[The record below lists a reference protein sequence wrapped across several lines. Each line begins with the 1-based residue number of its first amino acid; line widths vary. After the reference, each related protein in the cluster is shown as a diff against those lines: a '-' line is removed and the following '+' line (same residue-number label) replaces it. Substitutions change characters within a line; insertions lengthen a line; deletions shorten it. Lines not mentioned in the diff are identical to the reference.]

1 MKKQL
6 IHIFLIAF
14 VLGSCEQIENP
25 GIKDKVEST
34 DFCVYLSDI
43 ATKTANDGMST
54 KWLEGDAINLFHAI
68 AGTQNYIDD
77 NSFTCDNV
85 AASKF
90 SGTLAEELN
99 ADSNYDWYAFYP
111 RINTSNGD
119 TPVKF
124 SKYIGR
130 TEMSSFAGKV
140 TQTGNN
146 SMAHLAVG
154 KEGFPV
160 VGFVNNVPYSEF
172 PTIPMRNVASVI
184 CVNVTNTLSEPIV
197 INSVDLV
204 APKPI
209 IGNFSVELTGND
221 IAASSLYGQGFIRLE
236 VAEGSQIARGE
247 SAKFYI
253 GVAPFTV
260 TSGEEILLYINS
272 TIGDK
277 TVSQRIAK
285 IFDGET
291 PFKSGFIKTF
301 NVSYAQ
307 TDVVPVKV
315 NKSDFQTLNL
325 GKTVTAYKINS
336 QFESFDGWKLLHG
349 AVLPVTNLNLD
360 EQPAGNL
367 LAGIMGDTKG
377 NGVMTSPLIA
387 GGCKTLT
394 FQYGIHKKNNK
405 IQFQINIKDADGT
418 VKYTETV
425 SDDAPEMKTPYTYT
439 FPNATSGDIQIDGPF
454 QLEVINLGPSGK
466 TGALADCL
474 AICNVEWTS
483 VQ

>member
-1 MKKQL
+1 MKNKL
-6 IHIFLIAF
+6 IHIILIGF
-14 VLGSCEQIENP
+14 VLGSCEQLDSPKMEEVNDS
-25 GIKDKVEST
+25 GNFT
-34 DFCVYLSDI
+34 VYLSQPQ
-43 ATKTANDGMST
+43 TKTANDGMST
-54 KWLEGDAINLFHAI
+54 KWVEGDVINVFHAVD
-68 AGTQNYIDD
+68 GTENYVND

-85 AASKF
+85 AANKF

-111 RINTSNGD
+111 SINTTNGD

-130 TEMSSFAGKV
+130 TGMSSFAGKV
-140 TQTGNN
+140 TQAGNN

-154 KEGFPV
+154 KDGFPV
-160 VGFVNNVPYSEF
+160 VGFVNNVPASEF
-172 PTIPMRNVASVI
+172 PTIPMKNVASVI

-209 IGNFSVELTGND
+209 VGNFSIELTGND
-221 IAASSLYGQGFIRLE
+221 IVASGAGQKLIRLE
-236 VAEGSQIARGE
+236 VAEGSQIAGGE

-260 TSGEEILLYINS
+260 TSGEEMLLYVNAA
-272 TIGDK
+272 IGEK

-285 IFDGET
+285 VFDGET

-325 GKTVTAYKINS
+325 GQTSTAFKAGREHY
-336 QFESFDGWKLLHG
+336 SFDGWKLLTG
-349 AVLPVTNLNLD
+349 AVVGPTTFTDGSLKD
-360 EQPAGNL
+360 
-367 LAGIMGDTKG
+367 LAAVICGGTAQT
-377 NGVMTSPLIA
+377 GVLTSPFI
-387 GGCKTLT
+387 
-394 FQYGIHKKNNK
+394 
-405 IQFQINIKDADGT
+405 ADGCGT
-418 VKYTETV
+418 LKFKYGVYNNNEKIRFRIDIKNAAGEVVQTETV
-425 SDDAPEMKTPYTYT
+425 ENLEPTKSIAAEYSKEFNVP
-439 FPNATSGDIQIDGPF
+439 GVF
-454 QLEVINLGPSGK
+454 QLEFTNLCPSGVK
-466 TGALADCL
+466 NRKDRV
-474 AICNVEWTS
+474 AIFDIEWTS

>member
-1 MKKQL
+1 MKNKL
-6 IHIFLIAF
+6 IHIILIGF
-14 VLGSCEQIENP
+14 VLGSCEQLDSPKMEEVNDS
-25 GIKDKVEST
+25 GNFT
-34 DFCVYLSDI
+34 VYLSQPQ
-43 ATKTANDGMST
+43 TKTANDGMST
-54 KWLEGDAINLFHAI
+54 KWVEGDVINVFHAVD
-68 AGTQNYIDD
+68 GTENYVND

-85 AASKF
+85 AANKF

-99 ADSNYDWYAFYP
+99 SDSNYDWYAFYP
-111 RINTSNGD
+111 SINTANGD

-124 SKYIGR
+124 KKYIGR
-130 TEMSSFAGKV
+130 TSMSSFAGKV

-154 KEGFPV
+154 KDGFPV
-160 VGFVNNVPYSEF
+160 VGFVNNVPASEF
-172 PTIPMRNVASVI
+172 PTIPMKNVASVI

-209 IGNFSVELTGND
+209 VGNFSIELTGND
-221 IAASSLYGQGFIRLE
+221 IVASGAGQELIRLE
-236 VAEGSQIARGE
+236 VAEGSQIAGGE

-260 TSGEEILLYINS
+260 TSGEEMLLYVNAA
-272 TIGDK
+272 IGEK

-285 IFDGET
+285 VFDGET

-325 GKTVTAYKINS
+325 GQTSTAFKAGREHY
-336 QFESFDGWKLLHG
+336 SFDGWKLLTG
-349 AVLPVTNLNLD
+349 AVVGPTTFTDGSLKD
-360 EQPAGNL
+360 
-367 LAGIMGDTKG
+367 LAAVICGGTAQT
-377 NGVMTSPLIA
+377 GVLTSPFI
-387 GGCKTLT
+387 
-394 FQYGIHKKNNK
+394 
-405 IQFQINIKDADGT
+405 ADGCGT
-418 VKYTETV
+418 LKFKYGVYNNNEKIRFRIDIKNAAGEVVQTETV
-425 SDDAPEMKTPYTYT
+425 ENLEPTKSIAAEYSKE
-439 FPNATSGDIQIDGPF
+439 FNVSGVF
-454 QLEVINLGPSGK
+454 QLEFTNLCPSGVK
-466 TGALADCL
+466 NRKDRV
-474 AICNVEWTS
+474 AIFDIEWTS

>member
-1 MKKQL
+1 MKNKF
-6 IHIFLIAF
+6 IHIILIGF
-14 VLGSCEQIENP
+14 VLGSCEQLDSPKMEEVNDS
-25 GIKDKVEST
+25 GNFT
-34 DFCVYLSDI
+34 VYLSQPQ
-43 ATKTANDGMST
+43 TKTANDGMST
-54 KWLEGDAINLFHAI
+54 KWVEGDVINVFHAVD
-68 AGTQNYIDD
+68 GTENYVND

-85 AASKF
+85 AANKF

-111 RINTSNGD
+111 SINTTNGD

-140 TQTGNN
+140 TQAGNN

-154 KEGFPV
+154 KDGFPV
-160 VGFVNNVPYSEF
+160 VGFVNNVPASEF
-172 PTIPMRNVASVI
+172 PTIPMKNVASVI

-209 IGNFSVELTGND
+209 VGNFSIELTGND
-221 IAASSLYGQGFIRLE
+221 IVASGAGQELIRLE
-236 VAEGSQIARGE
+236 VAEGSQIADGE

-260 TSGEEILLYINS
+260 TSGEEMLLYVNAA
-272 TIGDK
+272 IGEK

-285 IFDGET
+285 VFDGET

-325 GKTVTAYKINS
+325 GQTSTAFKAGREHY
-336 QFESFDGWKLLHG
+336 SFDGWKLLTG
-349 AVLPVTNLNLD
+349 AVVGPTTFTDGSLKD
-360 EQPAGNL
+360 
-367 LAGIMGDTKG
+367 LAAVICGGTAQT
-377 NGVMTSPLIA
+377 GVLTSPFI
-387 GGCKTLT
+387 
-394 FQYGIHKKNNK
+394 
-405 IQFQINIKDADGT
+405 ADGCGT
-418 VKYTETV
+418 LKFKYGVYNNNEKIRFRIDIKNAAGEVVQTETV
-425 SDDAPEMKTPYTYT
+425 ENLEPTMSTAAEYSKEFNVP
-439 FPNATSGDIQIDGPF
+439 GVF
-454 QLEVINLGPSGK
+454 QLEFTNLCPSGVK
-466 TGALADCL
+466 NRKDRV
-474 AICNVEWTS
+474 AIFDIEWTNCPG
-483 VQ
+483 

>member
-1 MKKQL
+1 MKNKL
-6 IHIFLIAF
+6 IHIILIGF
-14 VLGSCEQIENP
+14 VLGSCEQLDSPKMEEVNDS
-25 GIKDKVEST
+25 GNFT
-34 DFCVYLSDI
+34 VYLSQPQ
-43 ATKTANDGMST
+43 TKTANDGMST
-54 KWLEGDAINLFHAI
+54 QWVEGDVINVFHAVD
-68 AGTQNYIDD
+68 GTENYVND

-85 AASKF
+85 AANKF

-99 ADSNYDWYAFYP
+99 SDSNYDWYAFYP
-111 RINTSNGD
+111 SINTANGD

-154 KEGFPV
+154 KDGFPV
-160 VGFVNNVPYSEF
+160 VGFVNNVPASEF
-172 PTIPMRNVASVI
+172 PTIPMKNVASVI

-209 IGNFSVELTGND
+209 IGNFSIELTGND

-236 VAEGSQIARGE
+236 VAEGSQIAGGE

-260 TSGEEILLYINS
+260 TSGEEMLLYVNAA
-272 TIGDK
+272 IGER

-285 IFDGET
+285 VFDGET

-325 GKTVTAYKINS
+325 GQTSTAFKAGREHY
-336 QFESFDGWKLLHG
+336 SFDGWKLLTG
-349 AVLPVTNLNLD
+349 AAVGPTTFTDGSLKDLAAVICGGTAQTGVL
-360 EQPAGNL
+360 
-367 LAGIMGDTKG
+367 
-377 NGVMTSPLIA
+377 TSPFI
-387 GGCKTLT
+387 
-394 FQYGIHKKNNK
+394 
-405 IQFQINIKDADGT
+405 ADGCGT
-418 VKYTETV
+418 LKFKYGVYNNNEKIRFRIDIKNAAGEVVQTETV
-425 SDDAPEMKTPYTYT
+425 ENLEPTMSTAAEYSKEFNVP
-439 FPNATSGDIQIDGPF
+439 GVF
-454 QLEVINLGPSGK
+454 QLEFTNCALQGSKIEK
-466 TGALADCL
+466 T
-474 AICNVEWTS
+474 VWQSST
-483 VQ
+483 

>member
-1 MKKQL
+1 MKNKL
-6 IHIFLIAF
+6 IHIILIGF
-14 VLGSCEQIENP
+14 VLGSCEQLDSPKMEEVNDS
-25 GIKDKVEST
+25 GNFT
-34 DFCVYLSDI
+34 VYLSQPQ
-43 ATKTANDGMST
+43 TKTANDGIST
-54 KWLEGDAINLFHAI
+54 KWVEGDVINVFHAVD
-68 AGTQNYIDD
+68 GTENYVND

-85 AASKF
+85 AANKF

-111 RINTSNGD
+111 SINTTNGD

-140 TQTGNN
+140 TQAGNN

-154 KEGFPV
+154 KDGFPV
-160 VGFVNNVPYSEF
+160 VGFVNNVPASEF
-172 PTIPMRNVASVI
+172 PTIPMKNVASVI

-209 IGNFSVELTGND
+209 VGNFSIELTGND
-221 IAASSLYGQGFIRLE
+221 IVASGAGQELIRLE
-236 VAEGSQIARGE
+236 VAEGSQIAGGE

-260 TSGEEILLYINS
+260 TSGEEMLLYVNAA
-272 TIGDK
+272 IGEK

-285 IFDGET
+285 VFDGET

-325 GKTVTAYKINS
+325 GQTSTAFKAGREHY
-336 QFESFDGWKLLHG
+336 SFDGWKLLTG
-349 AVLPVTNLNLD
+349 AVVGPTTFTDGSLKD
-360 EQPAGNL
+360 
-367 LAGIMGDTKG
+367 LAAVICGGTAQT
-377 NGVMTSPLIA
+377 GVLTSPFI
-387 GGCKTLT
+387 
-394 FQYGIHKKNNK
+394 
-405 IQFQINIKDADGT
+405 ADGCGT
-418 VKYTETV
+418 LKFKYGVYNNNEKIRFRIDIKNAAGEVVQTETV
-425 SDDAPEMKTPYTYT
+425 ENLEPTMSTAAEYSKEFNVP
-439 FPNATSGDIQIDGPF
+439 GVF
-454 QLEVINLGPSGK
+454 QLKFTNLCPSGVK
-466 TGALADCL
+466 NRKDRV
-474 AICNVEWTS
+474 AIFDIEWTS

>member
-1 MKKQL
+1 MKNKL
-6 IHIFLIAF
+6 IHIILIGF
-14 VLGSCEQIENP
+14 VLGSCEQLDSPKMEEVNDS
-25 GIKDKVEST
+25 GNFT
-34 DFCVYLSDI
+34 VYLSQPQ
-43 ATKTANDGMST
+43 TKTANDGMST
-54 KWLEGDAINLFHAI
+54 KWVEGDAINLFHAI
-68 AGTQNYIDD
+68 TGTNGYIDD
-77 NSFTCDNV
+77 NSFNCDNV
-85 AASKF
+85 AANKF

-111 RINTSNGD
+111 SINTTNGD

-146 SMAHLAVG
+146 SMAHLAG
-154 KEGFPV
+154 GRDGFPV
-160 VGFVNNVPYSEF
+160 VGFVNNVPASEF
-172 PTIPMRNVASVI
+172 PTIPMKNVASVI

-209 IGNFSVELTGND
+209 IGNFSIELTGND
-221 IAASSLYGQGFIRLE
+221 IAASSLYGHGFIRLE

-247 SAKFYI
+247 SAKLYI

-260 TSGEEILLYINS
+260 TSGEEILLYVNT

-285 IFDGET
+285 SFDGDT

-325 GKTVTAYKINS
+325 GQTSTAFKAGREHY
-336 QFESFDGWKLLHG
+336 SFDGWKLLTG
-349 AVLPVTNLNLD
+349 AVVGPTTFTDGSLKD
-360 EQPAGNL
+360 
-367 LAGIMGDTKG
+367 LAAVICGGTSQT
-377 NGVMTSPLIA
+377 GVLTSPLIA
-387 GGCKTLT
+387 DGCGTLK
-394 FQYGIHKKNNK
+394 FKYGVYNNNEKIRFRIDIKNAAGEVV
-405 IQFQINIKDADGT
+405 Q
-418 VKYTETV
+418 TETV
-425 SDDAPEMKTPYTYT
+425 ENLEPTMSTAAEYSKEFNVP
-439 FPNATSGDIQIDGPF
+439 GVF
-454 QLEVINLGPSGK
+454 QLEFTNLCPSGVK
-466 TGALADCL
+466 NRKDRV
-474 AICNVEWTS
+474 AIFDIEWTS

>member
-1 MKKQL
+1 MKNKL
-6 IHIFLIAF
+6 IHIILIGF
-14 VLGSCEQIENP
+14 VLGSCEQLDSPKMEEVNDS
-25 GIKDKVEST
+25 GNFT
-34 DFCVYLSDI
+34 VYLSQPQ
-43 ATKTANDGMST
+43 TKTANDGMST
-54 KWLEGDAINLFHAI
+54 KWVEGDVINVFHAVD
-68 AGTQNYIDD
+68 GTENYVND

-85 AASKF
+85 AANKF

-111 RINTSNGD
+111 SINTTNGD

-140 TQTGNN
+140 TQAGNN

-154 KEGFPV
+154 KDGFPV
-160 VGFVNNVPYSEF
+160 VGFVNNVPASEF
-172 PTIPMRNVASVI
+172 PTIPMKNVASVI

-209 IGNFSVELTGND
+209 VCNFSIELTGND
-221 IAASSLYGQGFIRLE
+221 IVASGAGQELIRLE
-236 VAEGSQIARGE
+236 VAEGSQIAGGE

-260 TSGEEILLYINS
+260 TSGEEMLLYVNAA
-272 TIGDK
+272 IGEK

-285 IFDGET
+285 VFDGET

-325 GKTVTAYKINS
+325 GQTSTAFKAGREHY
-336 QFESFDGWKLLHG
+336 SFDGWKLLTG
-349 AVLPVTNLNLD
+349 AVVGPTTFTDGSLKD
-360 EQPAGNL
+360 
-367 LAGIMGDTKG
+367 LAAVICGGTAQT
-377 NGVMTSPLIA
+377 GVLTSPFI
-387 GGCKTLT
+387 
-394 FQYGIHKKNNK
+394 
-405 IQFQINIKDADGT
+405 ADGCGT
-418 VKYTETV
+418 LKFKYGVYNNNEKIRFRIDIKNAAGEVVQTETV
-425 SDDAPEMKTPYTYT
+425 ENLEPTMSTAAEYSKEFNVP
-439 FPNATSGDIQIDGPF
+439 GVF
-454 QLEVINLGPSGK
+454 QLEFTNLCPSGVK
-466 TGALADCL
+466 NRKDRV
-474 AICNVEWTS
+474 AIFDIEWTS

>member
-1 MKKQL
+1 MKNKL
-6 IHIFLIAF
+6 IHIILIGF
-14 VLGSCEQIENP
+14 VLGSCEQLDSPKMEEVNDS
-25 GIKDKVEST
+25 GNFT
-34 DFCVYLSDI
+34 VYLSQPQ
-43 ATKTANDGMST
+43 TKTANDGMST
-54 KWLEGDAINLFHAI
+54 QWVEGDVINVFHAVD
-68 AGTQNYIDD
+68 GTENYVND

-85 AASKF
+85 AANKF

-99 ADSNYDWYAFYP
+99 SDSNYDWYAFYP
-111 RINTSNGD
+111 SINTANGD
-119 TPVKF
+119 TPVRF

-154 KEGFPV
+154 KDGFPV
-160 VGFVNNVPYSEF
+160 VGFVNNVPASEF
-172 PTIPMRNVASVI
+172 PTIPMKNVASVI

-209 IGNFSVELTGND
+209 VGNFSIELTGND
-221 IAASSLYGQGFIRLE
+221 IVASGAGQELIRLE
-236 VAEGSQIARGE
+236 VAEGSQIAGGE

-260 TSGEEILLYINS
+260 TSGEEMLLYVNAA
-272 TIGDK
+272 IGEK

-285 IFDGET
+285 VFDGET

-325 GKTVTAYKINS
+325 GQTSTAFKAGREHY
-336 QFESFDGWKLLHG
+336 SFDGWKLLTG
-349 AVLPVTNLNLD
+349 AVVGPTTFTDGSLKD
-360 EQPAGNL
+360 
-367 LAGIMGDTKG
+367 LAAVICGGTAQT
-377 NGVMTSPLIA
+377 GVLTSPFI
-387 GGCKTLT
+387 
-394 FQYGIHKKNNK
+394 
-405 IQFQINIKDADGT
+405 ADGCGT
-418 VKYTETV
+418 LKFKYGVYNNNEKIRFRIDIKNAAGEVVQTETV
-425 SDDAPEMKTPYTYT
+425 ENLEPTMSTAAEYSKEFNVP
-439 FPNATSGDIQIDGPF
+439 GVF
-454 QLEVINLGPSGK
+454 QLEFTNLCPSGVK
-466 TGALADCL
+466 NRKDRV
-474 AICNVEWTS
+474 AIFDIEWTS

>member
-1 MKKQL
+1 MKNKL
-6 IHIFLIAF
+6 IHIILIGF
-14 VLGSCEQIENP
+14 VLGSCEQLDSPKMEEVNDS
-25 GIKDKVEST
+25 GNFT
-34 DFCVYLSDI
+34 VYLSQPQ
-43 ATKTANDGMST
+43 TKTANDGMST
-54 KWLEGDAINLFHAI
+54 KWVEGDVINVFHAVD
-68 AGTQNYIDD
+68 GTENYVND

-85 AASKF
+85 AANKF

-111 RINTSNGD
+111 SINTTNGD

-140 TQTGNN
+140 TQAGNN

-154 KEGFPV
+154 KDGFPV
-160 VGFVNNVPYSEF
+160 VGFVNNVPASEF
-172 PTIPMRNVASVI
+172 PTIPMKNVASVI

-209 IGNFSVELTGND
+209 VGNFSIELTGND
-221 IAASSLYGQGFIRLE
+221 IVASGAGQELIRLE
-236 VAEGSQIARGE
+236 VAEGSQIAGGE

-260 TSGEEILLYINS
+260 TSGEEMLLYVNAA
-272 TIGDK
+272 IGDK
-277 TVSQRIAK
+277 TVSQKIAK
-285 IFDGET
+285 IFDKET

-325 GKTVTAYKINS
+325 GQTSTAFKTGSERY
-336 QFESFDGWKLLHG
+336 SFDGWKLLTG
-349 AVLPVTNLNLD
+349 AVIDSYSFIDGSLKD
-360 EQPAGNL
+360 
-367 LAGIMGDTKG
+367 LAAVICGGTSQT
-377 NGVMTSPLIA
+377 GVLTSPLIA
-387 GGCKTLT
+387 DGCGTLK
-394 FQYGIHKKNNK
+394 FKYGVYNNNEKIRFRIDIKNAAGEVV
-405 IQFQINIKDADGT
+405 Q
-418 VKYTETV
+418 TETV
-425 SDDAPEMKTPYTYT
+425 ENLEPTKSIAAEYSKE
-439 FPNATSGDIQIDGPF
+439 FNVSGVF
-454 QLEVINLGPSGK
+454 QLEFTNLCPSGVK
-466 TGALADCL
+466 NRKDRV
-474 AICNVEWTS
+474 AIFDIEWTS

>member
-1 MKKQL
+1 MKNKL
-6 IHIFLIAF
+6 IHIILIGF
-14 VLGSCEQIENP
+14 VLGSCEQLDSPKMEEVNDS
-25 GIKDKVEST
+25 GNFT
-34 DFCVYLSDI
+34 VYLSQPQ
-43 ATKTANDGMST
+43 TKTANDGMST
-54 KWLEGDAINLFHAI
+54 KWVEGDVINVFHAVD
-68 AGTQNYIDD
+68 GTENYVND

-85 AASKF
+85 AANKF

-99 ADSNYDWYAFYP
+99 SDSNYDWYAFYP
-111 RINTSNGD
+111 SINTANGD

-124 SKYIGR
+124 KKYIGR
-130 TEMSSFAGKV
+130 TSMSSFAGKV

-154 KEGFPV
+154 KDGFPV
-160 VGFVNNVPYSEF
+160 VGFVNNVPASEF
-172 PTIPMRNVASVI
+172 PTIPMKNVASVI

-209 IGNFSVELTGND
+209 VGNFSIELTGND
-221 IAASSLYGQGFIRLE
+221 IVASGAGQELIRLE
-236 VAEGSQIARGE
+236 VAEGSQIAGGE

-260 TSGEEILLYINS
+260 TSGEEMLLYVNAA
-272 TIGDK
+272 IGEK

-285 IFDGET
+285 VFDGET

-325 GKTVTAYKINS
+325 GQTSTAFKAGREHY
-336 QFESFDGWKLLHG
+336 SFDGWKLLTG
-349 AVLPVTNLNLD
+349 AVVGPTTFTDGSLKD
-360 EQPAGNL
+360 
-367 LAGIMGDTKG
+367 LAAVICGGTAQT
-377 NGVMTSPLIA
+377 GVLTSPFI
-387 GGCKTLT
+387 
-394 FQYGIHKKNNK
+394 
-405 IQFQINIKDADGT
+405 ADGCGT
-418 VKYTETV
+418 LKFKYGVYNNNEKIRFRIDIKNAAGEVVQTETV
-425 SDDAPEMKTPYTYT
+425 ENLEPTMSTAAEYSKEFNVP
-439 FPNATSGDIQIDGPF
+439 GVF
-454 QLEVINLGPSGK
+454 QLEFTNLCPSGVK
-466 TGALADCL
+466 NRKDRV
-474 AICNVEWTS
+474 AIFDIEWTS

>member
-1 MKKQL
+1 MKNKL
-6 IHIFLIAF
+6 IHIILIGF
-14 VLGSCEQIENP
+14 VLGSCEQLDSPKMEEVNDS
-25 GIKDKVEST
+25 GNFT
-34 DFCVYLSDI
+34 VYLSQPQ
-43 ATKTANDGMST
+43 TKTANDGIST
-54 KWLEGDAINLFHAI
+54 KWVEGDVINVFHAVD
-68 AGTQNYIDD
+68 GTENYVND

-85 AASKF
+85 AANKF

-111 RINTSNGD
+111 SINTTNGD

-140 TQTGNN
+140 TQAGNN

-154 KEGFPV
+154 KDGFPV
-160 VGFVNNVPYSEF
+160 VGFVNNVPASEF
-172 PTIPMRNVASVI
+172 PTILMKNVASVI

-209 IGNFSVELTGND
+209 VGNFSIELTGND
-221 IAASSLYGQGFIRLE
+221 IVASGAGQELIRLE
-236 VAEGSQIARGE
+236 VAEGSQIAGGE

-260 TSGEEILLYINS
+260 TSGEEMLLYVNAA
-272 TIGDK
+272 IGER

-285 IFDGET
+285 VFDGET

-325 GKTVTAYKINS
+325 GQTSTAFKAGREHY
-336 QFESFDGWKLLHG
+336 SFDGWKLLTG
-349 AVLPVTNLNLD
+349 AVVGPTTFTDGSLKD
-360 EQPAGNL
+360 
-367 LAGIMGDTKG
+367 LAAVICGGTAQT
-377 NGVMTSPLIA
+377 GVLTSPFI
-387 GGCKTLT
+387 
-394 FQYGIHKKNNK
+394 
-405 IQFQINIKDADGT
+405 ADGCGT
-418 VKYTETV
+418 LKFKYGVYNNNEKIRFRIDIKNAAGEVVQTETV
-425 SDDAPEMKTPYTYT
+425 ENLEPTMSTAAEYSKEFNVP
-439 FPNATSGDIQIDGPF
+439 GVF
-454 QLEVINLGPSGK
+454 QLEFTNLCPSGVK
-466 TGALADCL
+466 NRKDRV
-474 AICNVEWTS
+474 AIFDIEWTS

>member
-43 ATKTANDGMST
+43 ATKTVNDGMST
-54 KWLEGDAINLFHAI
+54 KWVEGDAINLFHAI
-68 AGTQNYIDD
+68 TGKNDYIND

-85 AASKF
+85 AANKF

-111 RINTSNGD
+111 GISTVNGD

-146 SMAHLAVG
+146 SMAHLAG
-154 KEGFPV
+154 RRDGFPV
-160 VGFVNNVPYSEF
+160 VGFINNVPASEF
-172 PTIPMRNVASVI
+172 PTIPMKNVASVI
-184 CVNVTNTLSEPIV
+184 CVNVTNTLSEPVV
-197 INSVDLV
+197 ISSVDLV
-204 APKPI
+204 TPKPI
-209 IGNFSVELTGND
+209 IGNFSIELTGND
-221 IAASSLYGQGFIRLE
+221 IVASGTGQEFIRLE
-236 VAEGSQIARGE
+236 VAEGSQIAGGE

-260 TSGEEILLYINS
+260 TSGEEMLLYVNAR
-272 TIGDK
+272 IGDK

-285 IFDGET
+285 VFDGET
-291 PFKSGFIKTF
+291 PFKSGCIKTF
-301 NVSYAQ
+301 NVSYVQ

-325 GKTVTAYKINS
+325 GKTSTAFKAGSEHY
-336 QFESFDGWKLLHG
+336 SFDGWKLLTG
-349 AVLPVTNLNLD
+349 AVVGPITFTD
-360 EQPAGNL
+360 GSIKD
-367 LAGIMGDTKG
+367 LAAVICGGTSQT
-377 NGVMTSPLIA
+377 GVLTSPLIA
-387 GGCKTLT
+387 DGCGTLKFKYGVYNNSEKIRFRIDIKNAGGEVVGTDTVENLAPTSKVASEYSKE
-394 FQYGIHKKNNK
+394 FNVSGA
-405 IQFQINIKDADGT
+405 FQIEFT
-418 VKYTETV
+418 
-425 SDDAPEMKTPYTYT
+425 
-439 FPNATSGDIQIDGPF
+439 
-454 QLEVINLGPSGK
+454 NLCPSGVANRK
-466 TGALADCL
+466 DRV
-474 AICNVEWTS
+474 AIFDIEWTS

>member
-1 MKKQL
+1 MKNKL
-6 IHIFLIAF
+6 IHIILIGL
-14 VLGSCEQIENP
+14 VLGSCEQLDSPKMEEVNDS
-25 GIKDKVEST
+25 GNFT
-34 DFCVYLSDI
+34 VYLSQPQ
-43 ATKTANDGMST
+43 TKTANDGMST
-54 KWLEGDAINLFHAI
+54 KWVEGDVINVFHAVD
-68 AGTQNYIDD
+68 GTENYVND

-85 AASKF
+85 AANKF

-99 ADSNYDWYAFYP
+99 SDSNYDWYAFYP
-111 RINTSNGD
+111 SINTANGD
-119 TPVKF
+119 SPVKF

-130 TEMSSFAGKV
+130 TSMSSFAGKV

-154 KEGFPV
+154 KDGFPL
-160 VGFVNNVPYSEF
+160 VGFVNNVPASEF
-172 PTIPMRNVASVI
+172 PTIPMKNVASVI

-209 IGNFSVELTGND
+209 IGNFSIELTGND
-221 IAASSLYGQGFIRLE
+221 IVASGAGQELIRLE
-236 VAEGSQIARGE
+236 VAEGSQIAGGE

-260 TSGEEILLYINS
+260 TSGEEMLLYVNAA
-272 TIGDK
+272 IGER

-285 IFDGET
+285 VFDGET

-325 GKTVTAYKINS
+325 GQTSTAFKTGSERY
-336 QFESFDGWKLLHG
+336 SFDGWKLLTG
-349 AVLPVTNLNLD
+349 AVIDSYSFIDGSLKD
-360 EQPAGNL
+360 
-367 LAGIMGDTKG
+367 LAAVICGGTSQT
-377 NGVMTSPLIA
+377 GVLTSPLIA
-387 GGCKTLT
+387 DGCGTLK
-394 FQYGIHKKNNK
+394 FKYGVYNNNEKIRFRIDIKNAAGEVV
-405 IQFQINIKDADGT
+405 Q
-418 VKYTETV
+418 TETV
-425 SDDAPEMKTPYTYT
+425 ENLEPTKSIAAEYSKEFNVP
-439 FPNATSGDIQIDGPF
+439 GVF
-454 QLEVINLGPSGK
+454 QLEFTNLCPSGVK
-466 TGALADCL
+466 NRKDRV
-474 AICNVEWTS
+474 AIFDIEWTS

>member
-1 MKKQL
+1 MKNKL
-6 IHIFLIAF
+6 IHIILIGF
-14 VLGSCEQIENP
+14 VLGSCEQLDSPKMEEVNDS
-25 GIKDKVEST
+25 GNFT
-34 DFCVYLSDI
+34 VYLSQPQ
-43 ATKTANDGMST
+43 TKTANDGMST
-54 KWLEGDAINLFHAI
+54 KWVEGDVINVFHAVD
-68 AGTQNYIDD
+68 GTENYVND

-85 AASKF
+85 AANKF

-111 RINTSNGD
+111 SINTTNGD

-140 TQTGNN
+140 TQAGNN

-154 KEGFPV
+154 KDGFPV
-160 VGFVNNVPYSEF
+160 VGFVNNVPASEF
-172 PTIPMRNVASVI
+172 PTIPMKNVASVI

-209 IGNFSVELTGND
+209 IGNFSIELTGND
-221 IAASSLYGQGFIRLE
+221 IAASSLYGHGFIRLE

-247 SAKFYI
+247 SAKLYI

-260 TSGEEILLYINS
+260 TSGEEILLYVNT

-285 IFDGET
+285 SFDGDT

-325 GKTVTAYKINS
+325 GQTSTAFKAGREHY
-336 QFESFDGWKLLHG
+336 SFDGWKLLTG
-349 AVLPVTNLNLD
+349 AVVGPTTFTDGSLKD
-360 EQPAGNL
+360 
-367 LAGIMGDTKG
+367 LAAVICGGTSQT
-377 NGVMTSPLIA
+377 GVLTSPLIA
-387 GGCKTLT
+387 DGCGTLK
-394 FQYGIHKKNNK
+394 FKYGVYNNNEKIRFRIDIKNAAGEVV
-405 IQFQINIKDADGT
+405 Q
-418 VKYTETV
+418 TETV
-425 SDDAPEMKTPYTYT
+425 ENLEPTMSTAAEYSKEFNVP
-439 FPNATSGDIQIDGPF
+439 GVF
-454 QLEVINLGPSGK
+454 QLEFTNLCPSGVK
-466 TGALADCL
+466 NRKDRV
-474 AICNVEWTS
+474 AIFDIEWTS

>member
-1 MKKQL
+1 MKNKL
-6 IHIFLIAF
+6 IHIILIGF
-14 VLGSCEQIENP
+14 VLGSCEQLDSPKMEEVNDS
-25 GIKDKVEST
+25 GNFT
-34 DFCVYLSDI
+34 VYLSQPQ
-43 ATKTANDGMST
+43 TKTANDGMST
-54 KWLEGDAINLFHAI
+54 KWVEGDVINVFHAVD
-68 AGTQNYIDD
+68 GTENYVND

-85 AASKF
+85 AANKF

-111 RINTSNGD
+111 SINTTNGD

-140 TQTGNN
+140 TQAGNN

-154 KEGFPV
+154 KDGFPV
-160 VGFVNNVPYSEF
+160 VGFVNNVPASEF
-172 PTIPMRNVASVI
+172 PTIPMKNVASVI

-209 IGNFSVELTGND
+209 VGNFSIELTGND
-221 IAASSLYGQGFIRLE
+221 IVASGAGQELIRLE
-236 VAEGSQIARGE
+236 VAEGSQIAGGE

-260 TSGEEILLYINS
+260 TSGEEMLLYVNAA
-272 TIGDK
+272 IGEK

-285 IFDGET
+285 VFDGET

-325 GKTVTAYKINS
+325 GQTSTAFKTGSERY
-336 QFESFDGWKLLHG
+336 SFDGWKLLTG
-349 AVLPVTNLNLD
+349 AVIDSYSFIDGSLKD
-360 EQPAGNL
+360 
-367 LAGIMGDTKG
+367 LAAVICGGTSQT
-377 NGVMTSPLIA
+377 GVLTSPLIA
-387 GGCKTLT
+387 DGCGTLK
-394 FQYGIHKKNNK
+394 FKYGVYNNNEKIRFRIDIKNAAGEVV
-405 IQFQINIKDADGT
+405 Q
-418 VKYTETV
+418 TETV
-425 SDDAPEMKTPYTYT
+425 ENLEPTKSIAAEYSKE
-439 FPNATSGDIQIDGPF
+439 FNVSGVF
-454 QLEVINLGPSGK
+454 QLEFTNLCPSGVK
-466 TGALADCL
+466 NRKDRV
-474 AICNVEWTS
+474 AIFDIEWTS

>member
-1 MKKQL
+1 MKNKL
-6 IHIFLIAF
+6 IHIILIGF
-14 VLGSCEQIENP
+14 VLGSCEQLDSPKMEEVNDS
-25 GIKDKVEST
+25 GNFT
-34 DFCVYLSDI
+34 VYLSQPQ
-43 ATKTANDGMST
+43 TKTANDGMST
-54 KWLEGDAINLFHAI
+54 KWVEGDVINVFHAVD
-68 AGTQNYIDD
+68 GTENYVND

-85 AASKF
+85 AANKF

-111 RINTSNGD
+111 SINTTNGD

-140 TQTGNN
+140 TQAGNN

-154 KEGFPV
+154 KDGFPV
-160 VGFVNNVPYSEF
+160 VGFVNNVPASEF
-172 PTIPMRNVASVI
+172 PTIPMKNVASVI

-197 INSVDLV
+197 ISSVDLV
-204 APKPI
+204 TPKPI
-209 IGNFSVELTGND
+209 IGNFTIELTGND
-221 IAASSLYGQGFIRLE
+221 IVASGAGQELIRLE
-236 VAEGSQIARGE
+236 VAEGSQIAGGE

-260 TSGEEILLYINS
+260 TSGEEILLYVNAA
-272 TIGDK
+272 IGEK

-285 IFDGET
+285 VFDGET

-325 GKTVTAYKINS
+325 GQTSTAFKTGSERY
-336 QFESFDGWKLLHG
+336 SFDGWKLLTG
-349 AVLPVTNLNLD
+349 AVIDSYSFIDGSLKD
-360 EQPAGNL
+360 
-367 LAGIMGDTKG
+367 LAAVICGGTSQT
-377 NGVMTSPLIA
+377 GVLTSPLIA
-387 GGCKTLT
+387 DGCGTLK
-394 FQYGIHKKNNK
+394 FKYGVYNNNEKIRFRIDIKNAAGEVV
-405 IQFQINIKDADGT
+405 Q
-418 VKYTETV
+418 TETV
-425 SDDAPEMKTPYTYT
+425 ENLEPTKSIAAEYSKE
-439 FPNATSGDIQIDGPF
+439 FNVSGVF
-454 QLEVINLGPSGK
+454 QLEFTNLCPSGVK
-466 TGALADCL
+466 NRKDRV
-474 AICNVEWTS
+474 AIFDIEWTS

>member
-1 MKKQL
+1 MKNKL
-6 IHIFLIAF
+6 IHIILIGF
-14 VLGSCEQIENP
+14 VLGSCEQLDSPKMEEVNDS
-25 GIKDKVEST
+25 GNFT
-34 DFCVYLSDI
+34 VYLSQPQ
-43 ATKTANDGMST
+43 TKTANDGMST
-54 KWLEGDAINLFHAI
+54 KWVEGDVINVFHAVD
-68 AGTQNYIDD
+68 GTENYVND

-85 AASKF
+85 AANKF

-111 RINTSNGD
+111 SINTTNGD

-154 KEGFPV
+154 KDGFPV
-160 VGFVNNVPYSEF
+160 VGFVNNVPASEF
-172 PTIPMRNVASVI
+172 PTIPMKNVASVI

-209 IGNFSVELTGND
+209 VGNFSIELTGND
-221 IAASSLYGQGFIRLE
+221 IVASGAGQELIRLE
-236 VAEGSQIARGE
+236 VAEGSQIAGGE
-247 SAKFYI
+247 SAKSYI

-260 TSGEEILLYINS
+260 TSGEEMLLYVNAA
-272 TIGDK
+272 IGEK

-285 IFDGET
+285 VFDGET

-325 GKTVTAYKINS
+325 GQTSTAFKAGREHY
-336 QFESFDGWKLLHG
+336 SFDGWKLLTG
-349 AVLPVTNLNLD
+349 AVVGPTTFTDGSLKD
-360 EQPAGNL
+360 
-367 LAGIMGDTKG
+367 LAAVICGGTAQT
-377 NGVMTSPLIA
+377 GVLTSPFI
-387 GGCKTLT
+387 
-394 FQYGIHKKNNK
+394 
-405 IQFQINIKDADGT
+405 ADGCGT
-418 VKYTETV
+418 LKFKYGVYNNNEKIRFRIDIKNAAGEVVQTETV
-425 SDDAPEMKTPYTYT
+425 ENLEPTMSTAAEYSKEFNVP
-439 FPNATSGDIQIDGPF
+439 GIF
-454 QLEVINLGPSGK
+454 QLEFTNLCPSGVK
-466 TGALADCL
+466 NRKDRV
-474 AICNVEWTS
+474 AIFDIEWTS

>member
-1 MKKQL
+1 MKNKL
-6 IHIFLIAF
+6 IHIILIGL
-14 VLGSCEQIENP
+14 VLGSCEQLDSPKMEEVNDS
-25 GIKDKVEST
+25 GNFT
-34 DFCVYLSDI
+34 VYLSQPQ
-43 ATKTANDGMST
+43 TKTANDGMST
-54 KWLEGDAINLFHAI
+54 KWVEGDVINVFHAVD
-68 AGTQNYIDD
+68 GTENYVND

-85 AASKF
+85 AANKF

-99 ADSNYDWYAFYP
+99 SDSNYDWYAFYP
-111 RINTSNGD
+111 SINTANGD
-119 TPVKF
+119 SPVKF

-130 TEMSSFAGKV
+130 TSMSSFAGKV

-154 KEGFPV
+154 KDGFPI
-160 VGFVNNVPYSEF
+160 VGFVNNVPASEF
-172 PTIPMRNVASVI
+172 PTIPMKNVASVI

-209 IGNFSVELTGND
+209 IGNFSIELTGND
-221 IAASSLYGQGFIRLE
+221 IVASGAGQELIRLE
-236 VAEGSQIARGE
+236 VAEGSQIAGGE

-260 TSGEEILLYINS
+260 TSGEEMLLYVNAA
-272 TIGDK
+272 IGER

-285 IFDGET
+285 VFDGET

-325 GKTVTAYKINS
+325 GKTSTAFKTGSERY
-336 QFESFDGWKLLHG
+336 SFDGWKLLTG
-349 AVLPVTNLNLD
+349 AVIDSYSFIDGSLKD
-360 EQPAGNL
+360 
-367 LAGIMGDTKG
+367 LAAVICGGTSQT
-377 NGVMTSPLIA
+377 GVLTSPLIA
-387 GGCKTLT
+387 DGCGTLK
-394 FQYGIHKKNNK
+394 FKYGVYNNNEKIRFRIDIKNAAGEVV
-405 IQFQINIKDADGT
+405 Q
-418 VKYTETV
+418 TETV
-425 SDDAPEMKTPYTYT
+425 ENLEPTKSIAAEYSKEFNVP
-439 FPNATSGDIQIDGPF
+439 GVF
-454 QLEVINLGPSGK
+454 QLEFTNLCPSGVK
-466 TGALADCL
+466 NRKDRV
-474 AICNVEWTS
+474 AIFDIEWTS

>member
-1 MKKQL
+1 MKNKL
-6 IHIFLIAF
+6 IHIILIGF
-14 VLGSCEQIENP
+14 VLGSCEQLDSPKMEEVNDS
-25 GIKDKVEST
+25 GNFT
-34 DFCVYLSDI
+34 VYLSQPQ
-43 ATKTANDGMST
+43 TKTANDGMST
-54 KWLEGDAINLFHAI
+54 KWVEGDVINVFHAVD
-68 AGTQNYIDD
+68 GTENYVND

-85 AASKF
+85 AANKF

-111 RINTSNGD
+111 SINTTNGD

-140 TQTGNN
+140 TQAGNN

-154 KEGFPV
+154 KDGFPV
-160 VGFVNNVPYSEF
+160 VGFVNNVPASEF
-172 PTIPMRNVASVI
+172 PTIPMKNVASVI

-197 INSVDLV
+197 ISSVDLV
-204 APKPI
+204 TPKPI
-209 IGNFSVELTGND
+209 IGNFTIELTGND
-221 IAASSLYGQGFIRLE
+221 IVASGAGQELIRLE
-236 VAEGSQIARGE
+236 VAEGSQIAGGE

-260 TSGEEILLYINS
+260 TSGEEMLLYVNAA
-272 TIGDK
+272 IGEK

-285 IFDGET
+285 VFDGET

-325 GKTVTAYKINS
+325 GQTSTAFKTGSERY
-336 QFESFDGWKLLHG
+336 SFDGWKLLTG
-349 AVLPVTNLNLD
+349 AVIDSYSFIDGSLKD
-360 EQPAGNL
+360 
-367 LAGIMGDTKG
+367 LAAVICGGTSQT
-377 NGVMTSPLIA
+377 GVLTSPLIA
-387 GGCKTLT
+387 DGCGTLK
-394 FQYGIHKKNNK
+394 FKYGVYNNNEKIRFRIDIKNAAGEVV
-405 IQFQINIKDADGT
+405 Q
-418 VKYTETV
+418 TETV
-425 SDDAPEMKTPYTYT
+425 ENLEPTKSIAAEYSKE
-439 FPNATSGDIQIDGPF
+439 FNVSGVF
-454 QLEVINLGPSGK
+454 QLEFTNLCPSGIK
-466 TGALADCL
+466 NRKDRV
-474 AICNVEWTS
+474 AIFDIEWTS

>member
-1 MKKQL
+1 MKNKL
-6 IHIFLIAF
+6 IHIILIGF
-14 VLGSCEQIENP
+14 VLGSCEQLDSPKMEEVNDS
-25 GIKDKVEST
+25 GNFT
-34 DFCVYLSDI
+34 VYLSQPQ
-43 ATKTANDGMST
+43 TKTANDGMST
-54 KWLEGDAINLFHAI
+54 KWVEGDAINLFHAI
-68 AGTQNYIDD
+68 TGTNGYIDD
-77 NSFTCDNV
+77 NSFNCDNV
-85 AASKF
+85 AANKF

-111 RINTSNGD
+111 SINTTNGD

-146 SMAHLAVG
+146 SMAHLAG
-154 KEGFPV
+154 GRDGFPV
-160 VGFVNNVPYSEF
+160 VGFVNNVPASEF
-172 PTIPMRNVASVI
+172 PTIPMKNVASVI

-209 IGNFSVELTGND
+209 IGNFSIELTGND
-221 IAASSLYGQGFIRLE
+221 IAASSLYGHGFIRLE

-247 SAKFYI
+247 SAKLYI

-260 TSGEEILLYINS
+260 TSGEEILLYVNT

-285 IFDGET
+285 SFDGDT

-325 GKTVTAYKINS
+325 GQTSTAFKAGREHY
-336 QFESFDGWKLLHG
+336 SFDGWKLLTG
-349 AVLPVTNLNLD
+349 AVVGPTTFTDGSLKD
-360 EQPAGNL
+360 
-367 LAGIMGDTKG
+367 LAAVICGGTSQT
-377 NGVMTSPLIA
+377 GVLTSPLIA
-387 GGCKTLT
+387 DGCGTLK
-394 FQYGIHKKNNK
+394 FKYGVYNNNEKIRFRIDIKNAAGEVV
-405 IQFQINIKDADGT
+405 Q
-418 VKYTETV
+418 TETV
-425 SDDAPEMKTPYTYT
+425 ENLEPTMSTAAEYSKEFNVP
-439 FPNATSGDIQIDGPF
+439 GVF
-454 QLEVINLGPSGK
+454 QLEFTNLCPSGVK
-466 TGALADCL
+466 NRKDRV
-474 AICNVEWTS
+474 AIFDIEWTN